1 MYKYS
6 IYVKTDKIR
15 NERIKKN
22 KTIKNMSVELDL
34 KSTSSYYNLEVGIVE
49 PKISQMIKVSKI
61 LGKPVAYFFNL
72 QLQEN

>member
-34 KSTSSYYNLEVGIVE
+34 KSPSSYYNLEVGIVE

>member
-22 KTIKNMSVELDL
+22 KTIKNMSVELGL
-34 KSTSSYYNLEVGIVE
+34 KSPSSYYNLEVGIVE
-49 PKISQMIKVSKI
+49 PKISQMINVSKI